1 MTVIELPRV
10 QGRLLI
16 FGDTIV
22 DETWYVD
29 VKKLSPEAPIP
40 VASLVCSEPVRSPG
54 GASLAAAYARRRN
67 YPAVYLTS
75 VNPTIVDWLM
85 QKGIDTHS
93 LKNDGYI
100 SRVRYIDRASNY
112 HLLRVDNDATV
123 RNEPTSVYEVEAL
136 LTCIPDDILGIVIL
150 DYQKGIVMDSAVCRF
165 ILAYAKTLNI
175 PTYVDTRGDTSKFLG
190 YDFLKLNDK
199 EYVAACAALNVNSPM
214 DLGDKLYVQNLII
227 TKGKQ
232 GAEIWNIRSGTYS
245 DHVPDLK
252 KHEGTPDVTGC
263 GDVFDINFCYHHFI
277 EGLIPTESL
286 RLSVEDATSFAY
298 EPIGERLC

>member
-1 MTVIELPRV
+1 MTVTDLPKAP
-10 QGRLLI
+10 GRLLI
-16 FGDTIV
+16 IGDTIV

-29 VKKLSPEAPIP
+29 VKKLSPEAPVP
-40 VASLVCSEPVRSPG
+40 VASLVSSEPVRSPG
-54 GASLAAAYARRRN
+54 GASLAAAYAYRKD

-75 VNPTIVDWLM
+75 VDSTIVDWLK
-85 QKGIDTHS
+85 QKGIDSYS
-93 LKNDGYI
+93 LKSDGYI

-112 HLLRVDNDATV
+112 HLLRVDNDATI
-123 RNEPTSVYEVEAL
+123 RNEPTSVYEAEAL
-136 LTCIPDDILGIVIL
+136 ISCIPDDILGIVVL
-150 DYQKGIVMDSAVCRF
+150 DYQKGIVMDPEVCRF
-165 ILAYAKTLNI
+165 LLAYAKSFNV
-175 PTYVDTRGDTSKFLG
+175 PTYVDTRGDTTKFLG

-199 EYVAACAALNVNSPM
+199 EYAAACAALNVNSPIH
-214 DLGDKLYVQNLII
+214 LGDKLGIQYLII

-232 GAEIWNIRSGTYS
+232 GAEMYDIRSGTYS

-277 EGLIPTESL
+277 EGATPTQSL
-286 RLSVEDATSFAY
+286 KLSVEDATSFAY